1 MKIKNTQVEST
12 PFISVEITDKARKGT
27 VVAWFQLY
35 HTIRA
40 GTYGFQVCYRCA
52 DKVNT
57 PESVYFEG
65 KTSGC
70 GYCKETAATEDC
82 LKHIIGKHLSLG
94 RPPDTLFKQY
104 HKGGNS
110 YTLSLSQLKALLSRN
125 P

>member
-1 MKIKNTQVEST
+1 MKIKNTRVEST
-12 PFISVEITDKARKGT
+12 PFADIEITDKARKGKT
-27 VVAWFQLY
+27 VAWFQLY
-35 HTIRA
+35 HSERS
-40 GTYGFQVCYRCA
+40 GVYGYQVCYRGRNER
-52 DKVNT
+52 KNT
-57 PESVYFEG
+57 YFEG
-65 KTSGC
+65 KTSGY
-70 GYCKETAATEDC
+70 GYCKATAATEDC